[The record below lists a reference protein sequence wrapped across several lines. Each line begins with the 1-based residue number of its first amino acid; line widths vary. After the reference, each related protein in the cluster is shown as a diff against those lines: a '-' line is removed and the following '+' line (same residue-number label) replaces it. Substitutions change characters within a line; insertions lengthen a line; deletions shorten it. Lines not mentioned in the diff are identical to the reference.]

1 MSRQALKFTDLNA
14 FLDVMHRLGYNGE
27 VTELLYEE
35 SNLPF
40 CSAYL
45 LPIDLLPSA
54 FDFDLIQEFGG
65 VITQVQPINFIGTER
80 FYSDFM
86 VYPLSR
92 TGYVEVEG
100 NAVPTFAPSDLVK
113 EEELQMIYVINLE
126 DGGGQEFFL
135 TVGGGLVSLT
145 SNGSEVPQEF
155 KTSKLADKKK
165 DQIRDKYPATCSIY
179 VLEKSE
185 FEIRR
190 RELLPP
196 PQEPE

>member
-1 MSRQALKFTDLNA
+1 MSRQALKFTDLDA
-14 FLDVMHRLGYNGE
+14 FLNTMHRLGYNGE

-45 LPIDLLPSA
+45 LPVDLLPST

-65 VITQVQPINFIGTER
+65 VITHVQPINFIGTER

-92 TGYVEVEG
+92 TGYVELEG
-100 NAVPTFAPSDLVK
+100 NALPTFAPSDLDK
-113 EEELQMIYVINLE
+113 EDELQMIYVINLE
-126 DGGGQEFFL
+126 DGGGNEFFL
-135 TVGGGLVSLT
+135 TVGSGLVSLT
-145 SNGSEVPQEF
+145 SNGPEVPQEF
-155 KTSKLADKKK
+155 KTSKLADKKI

-179 VLEKSE
+179 VLEKTE
-185 FEIRR
+185 FETRR
-190 RELLPP
+190 KQLLPP
-196 PQEPE
+196 PKKPE